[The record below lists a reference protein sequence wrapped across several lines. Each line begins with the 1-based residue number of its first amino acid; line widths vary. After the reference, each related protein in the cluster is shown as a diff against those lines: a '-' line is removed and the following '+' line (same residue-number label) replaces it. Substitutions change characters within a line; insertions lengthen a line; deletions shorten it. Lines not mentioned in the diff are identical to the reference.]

1 MVGAWGC
8 IDLMTLPPVH
18 RRSRA
23 FSLLELMV
31 AIAIFGMVVATI
43 YSTWILIV
51 RSSVIGQEAAAQ
63 AQRERIAIRTVESS
77 LMCVQS
83 FQASMK
89 YYSFDVENGS
99 EPTFSFTARLPD
111 VFPRNGKF
119 GDFNVRRLTYSV
131 EPGADQFKN
140 LVLRQTPI
148 LMDMDEDEKNTP
160 LVLAHNIKEFTVECW
175 DTNQMSWAT
184 EWDDTNSI
192 PPLVRVTFT
201 LGSLGEHGMP
211 GPDLTL
217 CRVIALPC
225 NTLPAAMQMPGGGIP
240 GRGGLAQPGV
250 PQVNPA
256 GNAQ

>member
-1 MVGAWGC
+1 MQ
-8 IDLMTLPPVH
+8 TNPPAG
-18 RRSRA
+18 RRLRA
-23 FSLLELMV
+23 FTLLELMV

-43 YSTWILIV
+43 YSTWMLIV
-51 RSSVIGQEAAAQ
+51 RSSMIGQEAAAQ
-63 AQRERIAIRTVESS
+63 AQRERIAIRTVEGS

-99 EPTFSFTARLPD
+99 EPKFSFTARLPD

-131 EPGADQFKN
+131 EPGPDQLKN
-140 LVLRQTPI
+140 LVLRQSPI

-160 LVLAHNIKEFTVECW
+160 LVLARNIKDFTIECW

-201 LGSLGEHGMP
+201 LGSFTENGMA
-211 GPDLTL
+211 GPDVTL
-217 CRVIALPC
+217 ARIIALPC
-225 NTLPAAMQMPGGGIP
+225 NTLPAGMQMPGGGGP
-240 GRGGLAQPGV
+240 PPPV
-250 PQVNPA
+250 TP
-256 GNAQ
+256 

>member
-1 MVGAWGC
+1 MS
-8 IDLMTLPPVH
+8 IPKSI

-31 AIAIFGMVVATI
+31 ALAIFMMVVITI

-51 RSSVIGQEAAAQ
+51 RSTVVGQAAAAQ
-63 AQRERIAIRTVESS
+63 AQRERIAIRTVEHS

-89 YYSFDVENGS
+89 YYSFDVENGA
-99 EPTFSFTARLPD
+99 EPVLSFTARLPD
-111 VFPRNGKF
+111 VFPRSGRF
-119 GDFNVRRLTYSV
+119 GDYNVRRLTYTV
-131 EPGADQFKN
+131 EPGADQLKN

-148 LMDMDEDEKNTP
+148 LMDMDEDEKTTP
-160 LVLAHNIKEFTVECW
+160 LVLARNIKEFTVECW

-201 LGSLGEHGMP
+201 LGSRDENGLA

-217 CRVIALPC
+217 SRVVALPC
-225 NTLPAAMQMPGGGIP
+225 NTLPAGMQMPGGMPGAGGPGAGI
-240 GRGGLAQPGV
+240 
-250 PQVNPA
+250 PQVNPVS
-256 GNAQ
+256 GLRR

>member
-1 MVGAWGC
+1 MR
-8 IDLMTLPPVH
+8 IPLSN

-23 FSLLELMV
+23 FTLMEIMV
-31 AIAIFGMVVATI
+31 ALAIFGMVVATI
-43 YSTWILIV
+43 YSTWVLIV
-51 RSSVIGQEAAAQ
+51 RSSVIGQAAAAQ

-77 LMCVQS
+77 LTCVQS

-89 YYSFDVENGS
+89 YYSFDVQNGS
-99 EPTFSFTARLPD
+99 EPVFSFTARLPD

-131 EPGADQFKN
+131 EPGADQLKN
-140 LVLRQTPI
+140 LVLRQSPI
-148 LMDMDEDEKNTP
+148 LMDMDEDEKSTP
-160 LVLAHNIKEFTVECW
+160 LVLARNIKEFTVECW

-201 LGSLGEHGMP
+201 LGSRDENGLP

-217 CRVIALPC
+217 SRVVALPC
-225 NTLPAAMQMPGGGIP
+225 NTLPAGMQMPGGMPGAGGPGAGI
-240 GRGGLAQPGV
+240 
-250 PQVNPA
+250 PQVNPVS
-256 GNAQ
+256 GLRR

>member
-1 MVGAWGC
+1 MS
-8 IDLMTLPPVH
+8 IPTSI

-31 AIAIFGMVVATI
+31 ALAIFMMVVITI
-43 YSTWILIV
+43 YSTWILIM
-51 RSSVIGQEAAAQ
+51 RSSVIAQEAAAQ
-63 AQRERIAIRTVESS
+63 AQRERIAIRTVEHS

-89 YYSFDVENGS
+89 YYSFDVENGA
-99 EPTFSFTARLPD
+99 EPVLSFTARLPD
-111 VFPRNGKF
+111 VFPRSGRF
-119 GDFNVRRLTYSV
+119 GDYNVRRLTYTV
-131 EPGADQFKN
+131 EPGADQLKN

-148 LMDMDEDEKNTP
+148 LMDMDPDEKSTP
-160 LVLAHNIKEFTVECW
+160 LVLARNIKEFTVECW

-201 LGSLGEHGMP
+201 LGSRDENGLA

-217 CRVIALPC
+217 SRVVALPC
-225 NTLPAAMQMPGGGIP
+225 NTLPAGMQMPGGMPGAGGPGAGI
-240 GRGGLAQPGV
+240 
-250 PQVNPA
+250 PQVNPVS
-256 GNAQ
+256 GLRR